1 MLANI
6 KVGVLSCALLVAVL
20 QGCSQHVKIGDLTG
34 DPNRYRAK
42 QVTISGRVTE
52 SYGALGTGAYQV
64 DDGTGK
70 IWVISER
77 LGVPA
82 KDSRVETTGKLLEG
96 ATFGGRS
103 FGTALRET
111 GRKR

>member
-1 MLANI
+1 MLVNI
-6 KVGVLSCALLVAVL
+6 KVSVLSCALLVAVL
-20 QGCSQHVKIGDLTG
+20 QGCSRHVKIGDLTG

-82 KDSRVETTGKLLEG
+82 RDSRVETTGKLMEG